1 MNIFFD
7 LDGTL
12 LDSRQRL
19 YQLFCKITGQV
30 SLSFDN
36 YWELK
41 KKMWDNRK
49 ILSEYFDYSED
60 DLVGFEKKWMDQ
72 IESDEYLMLDTPFP
86 FTREVLQTL
95 KEKGISLHLITSRQY
110 KSKVIDQLN
119 KHELNEYF
127 TAVWVTQA
135 KQTKSELIQNSG
147 IQLSM
152 SDLMVGDTEIDIRTA
167 KSLGIRSMG
176 VLSGF
181 RNKLSMLKSE
191 SDYIENDI
199 RAVLNY
205 TSNCY

>member
-30 SLSFDN
+30 SLSFDD

-41 KKMWDNRK
+41 QKMWDNRK
-49 ILSEYFDYSED
+49 ILTECFDYSED
-60 DLVGFEKKWMDQ
+60 SIVGFEKIWMNL

-86 FTREVLQTL
+86 FTLEVLENL
-95 KEKGISLHLITSRQY
+95 KKKGISLHLITSRQY

-119 KHELNEYF
+119 QHGLNKYF
-127 TAVWVTQA
+127 TAVWVTQT

-147 IQLSM
+147 IQLSN

-191 SDYIENDI
+191 PDYIENDI

-205 TSNCY
+205 TGNCD